1 MGGRSQVPKKLQK
14 PQVEII
20 EIRLRCPECDCILET
35 AICNNCGCEIDTSE
49 VLVDIQVEEILT
61 K

>member
-20 EIRLRCPECDCILET
+20 EIRLRCPECDYMLET
-35 AICNNCGCEIDTSE
+35 ARGWF
-49 VLVDIQVEEILT
+49 
-61 K
+61 